1 MQNNQQER
9 LLILGE
15 SSETIRKSRLR
26 RQDIVHVTEYVC
38 LKRAIPHILL
48 QVFLARLA
56 GEAGTIRTR
65 LEERLLRD
73 VHSIA
78 GNFVARSL
86 GNT

>member
-1 MQNNQQER
+1 MKYLAMQGIFAFGTKA
-9 LLILGE
+9 LF
-15 SSETIRKSRLR
+15 
-26 RQDIVHVTEYVC
+26 H
-38 LKRAIPHILL
+38 HILL